1 MKSKSIKLKLVG
13 ITSFSIAMILSSC
26 NAFHP
31 VPTMGSTFLTE
42 SMDTTNEIRDPVCGE
57 IIEVP
62 EEELMLP
69 YNGDSYYFFTSGC
82 MEEFR
87 ADPERYAANRTH
99 NNHHSPNNI
108 MMWGMWGLAAGG
120 MMLLM
125 LL

>member
-1 MKSKSIKLKLVG
+1 MNIKKIRLKLIG
-13 ITSFSIAMILSSC
+13 IALFSITMILSSC
-26 NAFHP
+26 NALQP
-31 VPTMGSTFLTE
+31 VPSMSGFMITENRNTMK
-42 SMDTTNEIRDPVCGE
+42 EIRDPVCGQ

-69 YNGDSYYFFTSGC
+69 YNGDSYYFYTSGC

-87 ADPERYAANRTH
+87 ADPERYAVNRT
-99 NNHHSPNNI
+99 NNKHHSSNNF
-108 MMWGMWGLAAGG
+108 MMWGMWGAAAGG